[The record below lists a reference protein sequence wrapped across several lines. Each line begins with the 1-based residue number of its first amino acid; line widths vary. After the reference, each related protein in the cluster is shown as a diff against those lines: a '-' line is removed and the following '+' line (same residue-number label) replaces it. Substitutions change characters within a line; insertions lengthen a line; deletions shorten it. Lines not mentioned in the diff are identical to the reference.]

1 MAPLSRRQ
9 AMTLAAGAVV
19 APFAAPA
26 IVRARSS
33 QTVFIIVP
41 YASGGSID
49 SMMRSIA
56 KGMSEALDQP
66 VLVDNKP
73 GANGIVG
80 SQYVARAAK
89 DGSVLLAGGT
99 GPISL
104 NVLLRKN
111 LPYKLAD
118 FASVAMLCN
127 GPLSLTVNAKMP
139 VTDMKSFVSYAKGR
153 DKPMFYATLG
163 PGSVTHLFGIM
174 MGKSMGF
181 AVTDVAYRNNPASVM
196 ELLSGEC
203 DLNFATPAAVIEHVK
218 AGKLR
223 LLAVS
228 SDKRMPNLP
237 DVPTFAESGYPELSA
252 SFWTALHAPA
262 GTPRDAIERLNA
274 AANAAMQKPEI
285 AKQLEIDG
293 LQADL
298 GPPQLLD
305 TQLTKDAA
313 LWGPVITA
321 QHIALD

>member
-1 MAPLSRRQ
+1 MTKFNRRQVATLVAGAIVAPL
-9 AMTLAAGAVV
+9 ATPAVV
-19 APFAAPA
+19 S
-26 IVRARSS
+26 ARSS
-33 QTVFIIVP
+33 KTIFIIVP

-49 SMMRSIA
+49 SLMRSIA

-80 SQYVARAAK
+80 SQYVARAPK
-89 DGSVLLAGGT
+89 DGTVLLAGGT

-104 NVLLRKN
+104 NILLRKA

-139 VTDMKSFVSYAKGR
+139 ATDVKSFVAYAKGR
-153 DKPMFYATLG
+153 DKPLFYATLG
-163 PGSVTHLFGIM
+163 PGSVTHLFGIL

-181 AVTDVAYRNNPASVM
+181 AVTEVAYRNNPTSIM

-203 DLNFATPAAVIEHVK
+203 DLNFATPAAVVEHVK
-218 AGKLR
+218 SGQLR

-262 GTPRDAIERLNA
+262 GTPRDVIERLNT

-285 AKQLEIDG
+285 AKQLETGG
-293 LQADL
+293 LQADT
-298 GPPQLLD
+298 GAPQLLD
-305 TQLTKDAA
+305 SQLLKDAA

-321 QHIALD
+321 QHIALE

>member
-1 MAPLSRRQ
+1 
-9 AMTLAAGAVV
+9 
-19 APFAAPA
+19 
-26 IVRARSS
+26 
-33 QTVFIIVP
+33 
-41 YASGGSID
+41 
-49 SMMRSIA
+49 
-56 KGMSEALDQP
+56 

-80 SQYVARAAK
+80 SQYVARAVK

-139 VTDMKSFVSYAKGR
+139 VTDMKSFVAYAKGR

-181 AVTDVAYRNNPASVM
+181 SVTDVAYRNNPASVM

-203 DLNFATPAAVIEHVK
+203 DLNFATPAAIIEHVK

-228 SDKRMPNLP
+228 TDKRMPNLS
-237 DVPTFAESGYPELSA
+237 DVPTFADSGYPELSA

-262 GTPRDAIERLNA
+262 GTPREAVERLNA
-274 AANAAMQKPEI
+274 AANVAMQKPEI

-293 LQADL
+293 LRADL